1 MLILGIESSCDETAV
16 AIVRDGT
23 EILSS
28 VVSSQMTVHERF
40 GGVVPEIASR
50 AHAEQVGPVL
60 DDALGRSGVALGEI
74 DMIAA
79 CAGPGLAG
87 PLLVGVAAAKALAFA
102 LDIPYV
108 PVNHHHAHM
117 VASWLDCEMEP
128 FPAAYALVSGGHT
141 MFVEV
146 QSPVQVRVAGR
157 TVDDAAGEA
166 FDKVARMLGL
176 PYPGG
181 PAIDALARDGDPT
194 AIVFPRPMLNDGL
207 QCSFSG
213 LKTAVKLYLE
223 NNPTARPADVAAGF
237 QAAVADV
244 IVTKLERL
252 ANAID
257 AKALMIG
264 GGVAANGAL
273 RDAVTAAGVASG
285 RSVSLPRHEMCTDN
299 AAMIAAAGWWLAG
312 APESRLGTPEG
323 IESDWQLPGSLA
335 G

>member
-16 AIVRDGT
+16 AIVRDGV

-60 DDALGRSGVALGEI
+60 GDAIARSGVSIDEI
-74 DMIAA
+74 DLISA

-87 PLLVGVAAAKALAFA
+87 PLLVGVAAGKALAFG
-102 LDIPYV
+102 LGIPYV

-117 VASWLDCEMEP
+117 VASWLESEIES

-146 QSPVQVRVAGR
+146 HSPVDVRVAGR

-181 PAIDALARDGDPT
+181 PAIDALAREGSPS
-194 AIVFPRPMLNDGL
+194 AIAFPRPMLNDGL
-207 QCSFSG
+207 QSSFSG
-213 LKTAVKLYLE
+213 LKTAVKLHLE
-223 NNPTARPADVAAGF
+223 NNPTARPADVAASF
-237 QAAVADV
+237 QAAVVDV
-244 IVTKLERL
+244 IVTKLDRL
-252 ANAID
+252 ADTIGAS
-257 AKALMIG
+257 ALMIG
-264 GGVAANGAL
+264 GGVAANSAL
-273 RDAVTAAGVASG
+273 REGVVALGARTG
-285 RSVSLPRHEMCTDN
+285 RTVSLPQREMCTDN
-299 AAMIAAAGWWLAG
+299 AAMIAAAGWWVATN
-312 APESRLGTPEG
+312 PEAMLGMPEG
-323 IESDWQLPGSLA
+323 IESDWQLPRSLTR
-335 G
+335 